1 MKMHSLAAEA
11 YRILGIQLTP
21 TQVELFNIYQEFLL
35 EWNQHINLTSI
46 VQPHD
51 IETKHFLDSLS
62 CSLAIDPCKGTRLVD
77 VGTGAGFPGI
87 PIKIL
92 YPQIQL
98 VLVESVGKKAEFCR
112 QLIDKLGL
120 KGVEITICRAEE
132 CGNRPEFREKF
143 DWVTARAVANL
154 PILVEYLIPLAKV
167 NGVVI
172 AQKGHTALIETQQA
186 EYAIHLLGGKLR
198 KLQPVHIPGVT
209 EDRYLVV
216 IDKKSSTPKQ
226 YPRNTGVPSK
236 HPLMKNN

>member
-1 MKMHSLAAEA
+1 MNSLAAEA

-21 TQVELFNIYQEFLL
+21 PQVELFNIYQEFLL
-35 EWNQHINLTSI
+35 EWNQRVNLTSI
-46 VQPHD
+46 VQPHE

-62 CSLAIDPCKGTRLVD
+62 CSLAIDPRKEMRLVD

-120 KGVEITICRAEE
+120 RGVEVTFSRAEE

-143 DWVTARAVANL
+143 DYVTARAVANL
-154 PILVEYLIPLAKV
+154 PILVEYLLPLAKV

-198 KLQPVHIPGVT
+198 TLLPVQIPGVT
-209 EDRYLVV
+209 EDRFLVV
-216 IDKKSSTPKQ
+216 IDKKSSTPDH
-226 YPRNTGVPSK
+226 YPRNTGIPSK
-236 HPLMKNN
+236 RPLLKNK